1 MCILKALRKKI
12 WVLICCFYYF
22 ASLSSFLKNVFTYA
36 IKSVQSEV
44 PQYFFQCRFTS
55 NQFSIL
61 YKSFFHFHSQI
72 VHSLNIKL
80 KTYDFL
86 SAISKMFYYFLVP
99 VIFDKKFIVTC
110 ILVSLYELYFLQ
122 VAFIFFSLLL
132 VSDI

>member
-1 MCILKALRKKI
+1 MLSNLFSPKKFLSTSFS
-12 WVLICCFYYF
+12 VD
-22 ASLSSFLKNVFTYA
+22 SLA
-36 IKSVQSEV
+36 INSQL
-44 PQYFFQCRFTS
+44 
-55 NQFSIL
+55 IL

-110 ILVSLYELYFLQ
+110 ILVSLYELYFL
-122 VAFIFFSLLL
+122 
-132 VSDI
+132 